1 MLPDLGTAIGDRL
14 GRTGKMVHAVQPAY
28 AWWLRAAYG
37 RRGMPWHVNGEPI
50 RIDPAV
56 RHLVPRQVERPLF
69 DYLRANIRPGDVVL
83 DIGAFVGAYA
93 ILEARWAGPDG
104 RIVAF
109 EPSPESFAT
118 LQRHLRMN
126 GLAAPRVEARRLA
139 IGSRQE
145 QRGLR
150 TFDDEPYRN
159 MMQSTVSSRQSAVTS
174 GLPTADRRPPTA
186 VVVDIVTLDDACGSM
201 DRPPTWIRM
210 DVQGLEFDVLGGA
223 SDLLREQQGRL
234 RIVAEMHPQHWPDY
248 GIDPRDAAARLAAMG
263 LKARN
268 VVAGEDPFGYDAH
281 AILEPL
287 A

>member
-1 MLPDLGTAIGDRL
+1 MPPDLGIAIGDRI
-14 GRTGKMVHAVQPAY
+14 GRTGTIVRAVQPAY
-28 AWWLRAAYG
+28 AWWLRAVYG
-37 RRGMPWHVNGEPI
+37 RRGLPWHVNGEPI
-50 RIDPAV
+50 RIDPTV
-56 RHLVPRQVERPLF
+56 RHLVPQQVERPLF
-69 DYLRANIRPGDVVL
+69 DYLRANIQPGDVVL
-83 DIGAFVGAYA
+83 DIGAFIGAYA

-104 RIVAF
+104 RVVAF

-126 GLAAPRVEARRLA
+126 GLAVPRVEARQLA
-139 IGSRQE
+139 VGSRQE

-150 TFDDEPYRN
+150 TFGDEPYRN
-159 MMQSTVSSRQSAVTS
+159 MIDAVGSHQS
-174 GLPTADRRPPTA
+174 
-186 VVVDIVTLDDACGSM
+186 VVVDVVTLDDVCAPM

-223 SDLLREQQGRL
+223 RDLLRERRGRL

-248 GIDPRDAAARLAAMG
+248 GIDPRDAAARLAALG
-263 LKARN
+263 LQARN

-287 A
+287 E